1 MSREADTLHV
11 VTARIDAI
19 ALPTRSDDWLH
30 ASERERLAALK
41 APSRRRQYLAGHWL
55 GRELL
60 ARTRGGDASEWAL
73 EERRNRPPAVRAPSL
88 HVAATQPPI
97 QLGLAHSGDWIA
109 AAVSRQP
116 FGIDL
121 EQRGRTLP
129 RDTFLPLLLNPGEP
143 DDPIDDEALL
153 ARWVAKEAW
162 IKREQA
168 SAMPEQLRALRLH
181 PDPDG
186 PLHSFETDAFHLAI
200 AMPKLTLSAS
210 SELQLASRR
219 WRVELGPDRGR
230 DRSTSVCPKTPVAT
244 SRLVR

>member
-1 MSREADTLHV
+1 MSREADALHV

-19 ALPTRSDDWLH
+19 AVPTHGDDWLH
-30 ASERERLAALK
+30 ASERERFAALK
-41 APSRRRQYLAGHWL
+41 APARRRQYLAGHWL
-55 GRELL
+55 ARELL
-60 ARTRGGDASEWAL
+60 ARTHGGDASDWAL
-73 EERRNRPPAVRAPSL
+73 EERRDRPPAVRPPSL
-88 HVAATQPPI
+88 HAAATQPPI

-109 AAVSRQP
+109 AAFSRQP

-121 EQRGRTLP
+121 EQRGRKLS

-186 PLHSFETDAFHLAI
+186 PLHSFETEAFHLAI
-200 AMPKLTLSAS
+200 AMPGLTLSTGGA
-210 SELQLASRR
+210 LPNALRR
-219 WRVELGPDRGR
+219 WRV
-230 DRSTSVCPKTPVAT
+230 SCCHA
-244 SRLVR
+244 